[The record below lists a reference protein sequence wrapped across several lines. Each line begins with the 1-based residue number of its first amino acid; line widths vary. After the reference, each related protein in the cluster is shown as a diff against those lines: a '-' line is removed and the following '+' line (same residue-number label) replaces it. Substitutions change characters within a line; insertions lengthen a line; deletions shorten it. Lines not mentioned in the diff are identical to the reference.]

1 MEILSIRQAARYTP
15 ATESQRQ
22 KPRYLVK
29 KLSKKYK
36 VLVKTSRG
44 IWVWLNKSILL
55 I

>member
-22 KPRYLVK
+22 KPRYFVK
-29 KLSKKYK
+29 KAVQKYK

-44 IWVWLNKSILL
+44 VWIWLNKSILL